1 MISQVLLSY
10 LVDRVADV
18 AYGQVYS
25 DVHKADLNDVVAFVV
40 GGVVLVVELLVPFG
54 VGPLVAVVALVDVAG
69 QLLVA
74 PCDAVV
80 QLLAVGLLAAAP
92 PLLGAG
98 LVLFVAVMSVV
109 GAVFVLV
116 LLCVEL
122 ALTETK
128 PRFISCFRGIRIE

>member
-18 AYGQVYS
+18 AYGQVCS

-54 VGPLVAVVALVDVAG
+54 VGPLVAVALVDVAV

-98 LVLFVAVMSVV
+98 LVLFVAVTSVV

-128 PRFISCFRGIRIE
+128 PRFNSRFR

>member
-54 VGPLVAVVALVDVAG
+54 VGPLVAVVALVDVAV

-98 LVLFVAVMSVV
+98 LVLFVAVTSVV

-116 LLCVEL
+116 LLCVGL
-122 ALTETK
+122 VLTETK
-128 PRFISCFRGIRIE
+128 PRFISCFRCIIIE

>member
-1 MISQVLLSY
+1 MLLSY

-54 VGPLVAVVALVDVAG
+54 VGPLVAVALVDVAA

-98 LVLFVAVMSVV
+98 LVLFVAVTSVV

-128 PRFISCFRGIRIE
+128 PRFISCFRGIRIK

>member
-1 MISQVLLSY
+1 MLLSY

-54 VGPLVAVVALVDVAG
+54 VGPLVAVALVDVAA

-98 LVLFVAVMSVV
+98 LVLFVAVVSVV

-128 PRFISCFRGIRIE
+128 PRFISCFRGIRIK